1 VDNLQYAELFL
12 TKSREHIAGVNKALL
27 ELERDVSGPG
37 AAAAV
42 ASIFRAVH
50 TIKGMGAT
58 MGYAIV
64 AELAHELETVLD
76 RVRRG
81 DLAIDAAIMDVLF
94 RAIDVLEKAVEAAV
108 AGRDG
113 EVVATEL
120 VATLHAFGVAAPRRS
135 SGGWSIPAPTGAGT
149 LIRVRLAPDTPLR
162 GVRAFII
169 VKTLRTLGEVTNTQP
184 SLDDIEVDGFDTD
197 FAVRL
202 VTTSPAA
209 EIERVIRKAGD
220 VVFVRVDEP
229 ARLSG
234 PRPAAVTIE
243 ASTSAAPAPAADT
256 RSVVGQARHVR
267 IDVRRLDTL
276 MNLIGELLIARG
288 RLAQL
293 AGELGDQT
301 LEETVT
307 QSSRLIGELRDEIT
321 ASRMVPVSHIFDR
334 FPRVVRD
341 AARAVGK
348 QVDFVVDGKGIELDR
363 SMLDEIG
370 DSIVHLLRNAVD
382 HGIETPEARTAA
394 GKAPTGRLVLSAARD
409 RSAVV
414 IKVSDDGKGI
424 DRERVLARAKRDG
437 LVDANRTDLTEDEL
451 LRLLARPGFST
462 VDKVTDLS
470 GRGVGVDA
478 VYTRVRALG
487 GAMDIRSVPGQ
498 GTTMI
503 LRLPLTLAIV
513 RALLVRVAD
522 EVYAIPLAHVSETIE
537 LESDILRTVKGREV
551 LLARDEVL
559 PLMRLRD
566 LVGLPAY
573 RAPSEIALEHV
584 VVIDLGDRRAGL
596 VIDELTGQ
604 EEIVVK
610 QYDAV
615 REGLP
620 FFGGATLLSDGTPSL
635 IVDVSS
641 LL

>member
-1 VDNLQYAELFL
+1 MDNAQYAELFL
-12 TKSREHIAGVNKALL
+12 TESREHIAGVNKALL
-27 ELERDVSGPG
+27 ELERDATGPG
-37 AAAAV
+37 ASAAV
-42 ASIFRAVH
+42 ASIFRGVH

-76 RVRRG
+76 RIRHG
-81 DLAIDAAIMDVLF
+81 DLAINVAIMDVLF
-94 RAIDVLEKAVEAAV
+94 RATDVLEKAVEAAV

-113 EVVATEL
+113 EVVATDL
-120 VATLHAFGVAAPRRS
+120 VATLHSFGATAPRRS
-135 SGGWSIPAPTGAGT
+135 SGGWTIPAPAGAGM
-149 LIRVRLAPDTPLR
+149 LVRIRLAPDTPLR

-169 VKTLRTLGEVTNTQP
+169 IKALGALGEVTNTEP
-184 SLDDIEVDGFDTD
+184 PIEQIQSDGFDTD

-202 VTTSPAA
+202 VSASPAA
-209 EIERVIRKAGD
+209 EVEDAIRKAGD
-220 VVFVRVDEP
+220 VVFVRVSEP
-229 ARLSG
+229 QAA
-234 PRPAAVTIE
+234 PRRSAPVTIE
-243 ASTSAAPAPAADT
+243 TATAPTSAPAVDT

-288 RLAQL
+288 RLTQL
-293 AGELGDQT
+293 AGELGDLT

-321 ASRMVPVSHIFDR
+321 ASRMVPVSHVFDR

-348 QVDFVVDGKGIELDR
+348 QIDFVVDGKGIELDR

-394 GKAPTGRLVLSAARD
+394 GKLPTGRLVLSAARD

-437 LVDANRTDLTEDEL
+437 LVDASRNDLTEDEL

-462 VDKVTDLS
+462 AEKVTDLS

-537 LESDILRTVKGREV
+537 LESEILRTVKGREV

-559 PLMRLRD
+559 PLMRLRN

-573 RAPSEIALEHV
+573 QPPSEIALEHV

-620 FFGGATLLSDGTPSL
+620 FFGGATLLSDGSPSL